1 MKKTYFLSL
10 VTYFVMH
17 RLSLHM
23 NIDKLT
29 QLQQC
34 VCREC
39 QKPATVMNLY
49 VSVGL

>member
-1 MKKTYFLSL
+1 MKKTYFHSL

-29 QLQQC
+29 QLQLSVCGENVRSLQQC
-34 VCREC
+34 
-39 QKPATVMNLY
+39 
-49 VSVGL
+49 